1 MISAFLKAIAQ
12 LSDPAFRRV
21 LVLGVFGALVTFVL
35 LNVTVDWLLVK
46 SQLFTT
52 GWLDTAVDVL
62 GGLGSFLLTL
72 LLFPAVA
79 SMIIGVLLDD
89 IVRAVEDRHY
99 PDLPPARE
107 RPMLEDLAT
116 TARFAG
122 KLIAVNLVALPL
134 YLLLMWFGV
143 GIVLYYVLNGYLVG
157 REYWELVALRRLTAE
172 QADAL
177 RRRRRLY
184 LWVVGAGFTFLLS
197 LPLVNLVA
205 PMIATAIM
213 VHVFQTLRRR
223 DTAV

>member
-1 MISAFLKAIAQ
+1 MVSAFLKAIAQ

-21 LVLGVFGALVTFVL
+21 LVLGVLGAVLTFVL

-46 SQLFTT
+46 SQFFTT

-72 LLFPAVA
+72 VLFPAVA
-79 SMIIGVLLDD
+79 SMVIGVLLDG
-89 IVRAVEDRHY
+89 IVRAVEARHY

-107 RPMLEDLAT
+107 RTMLEDLST

-122 KLIAVNLVALPL
+122 KLIIVNLLALPL

-157 REYWELVALRRLTAE
+157 REYWELVALRRLTVE
-172 QADAL
+172 QASAL

-197 LPLVNLVA
+197 LPLVNLLA
-205 PMIATAIM
+205 PLIATATM
-213 VHVFQTLRRR
+213 VHVFQTLQRR

>member
-21 LVLGVFGALVTFVL
+21 LVLGMFGALVTFVL
-35 LNVTVDWLLVK
+35 LNAAVDWALAT

-52 GWLDTAVDVL
+52 GWLDTVVDVL

-79 SMIIGVLLDD
+79 SMMIGVLLDD
-89 IVRAVEDRHY
+89 IVRAVEARHY
-99 PDLPPARE
+99 PGLPPARE

-116 TARFAG
+116 TARFAA
-122 KLIAVNLVALPL
+122 KLIAINLVALPL
-134 YLLLMWFGV
+134 YLLLMWFGFGV
-143 GIVLYYVLNGYLVG
+143 VLYYALNGYLVG
-157 REYWELVALRRLTAE
+157 REYWELVSLRRLTIE
-172 QADAL
+172 QADTL
-177 RRRRRLY
+177 RRRWRVY

-205 PMIATAIM
+205 PMIATATM
-213 VHVFQTLRRR
+213 VHVFETLRRR